1 MLQYLHLPL
10 FIPTFVA
17 VLLRPLAF
25 FRAYHELVKTRP
37 GSFWDLNAERE
48 GDPYLGPVKFSV
60 LAIAIS
66 NLLLPVFLSLGVE
79 VGAVSR
85 DFAQFAEWA
94 EQQGYLKQPEFTG
107 VWFIDDVIREVLLL
121 AMYYGLGHL
130 IALFSGRRIP
140 ARFAAG
146 YFFYWNAWNL
156 LGSLVGVA
164 FIFIGL
170 VFPIFHTGWPFLIDQ
185 AISLIGIFMFVGFP
199 ILFWPRILDVSWQRA
214 AVALVGGM
222 AVWIGA
228 LAVLAPLVV
237 DVPEF

>member
-37 GSFWDLNAERE
+37 GSFWDLNAEKE
-48 GDPYLGPVKFSV
+48 GDRYLGPVKFSA

-94 EQQGYLKQPEFTG
+94 EQQGYLKQ
-107 VWFIDDVIREVLLL
+107 
-121 AMYYGLGHL
+121 
-130 IALFSGRRIP
+130 
-140 ARFAAG
+140 
-146 YFFYWNAWNL
+146 
-156 LGSLVGVA
+156 
-164 FIFIGL
+164 
-170 VFPIFHTGWPFLIDQ
+170 
-185 AISLIGIFMFVGFP
+185 
-199 ILFWPRILDVSWQRA
+199 
-214 AVALVGGM
+214 
-222 AVWIGA
+222 
-228 LAVLAPLVV
+228 
-237 DVPEF
+237 

>member
-1 MLQYLHLPL
+1 MLQFLHLPL

-17 VLLRPLAF
+17 VLFRPLRF

-37 GSFWDLNAERE
+37 GSFWDLNAEKE
-48 GDPYLGPVKFSV
+48 GDRYLGPVKFSA

-66 NLLLPVFLSLGVE
+66 NLLLPVILMLGVE

-85 DFAQFAEWA
+85 DYAQFAEWA
-94 EQQGYLKQPEFTG
+94 EQQGYLDPPEFTG
-107 VWFIDDVIREVLLL
+107 VGLIDDVIREVLVL
-121 AMYYGLGHL
+121 AMFYGLGCL

-146 YFFYWNAWNL
+146 YFFYWNAWGL
-156 LGSLVGVA
+156 LGSLVSVA
-164 FIFIGL
+164 FIL
-170 VFPIFHTGWPFLIDQ
+170 VAWIIPIFDTGLPFLVGQVINI
-185 AISLIGIFMFVGFP
+185 ASMFMFVGFP
-199 ILFWPRILDVSWQRA
+199 IFFWPRIVDVSWQRT

-228 LAVLAPLVV
+228 IAILAPLIV
-237 DVPEF
+237 DIPQF